1 MPKMSKNTKN
11 FNKCLKNLLTISGV
25 SREELACHLKVAV
38 PVVNR
43 WLNGASVPDV
53 YQFRDIARFFGMPY
67 EWFLD
72 GEVHFPTAA
81 ELATVLGLSEDTVEE
96 LLSLARTEN
105 DAVLGAVDDA
115 IYAVTSTVNAVY
127 EVLLN
132 AGNKAAEGVE

>member
-1 MPKMSKNTKN
+1 MSKNTKN
-11 FNKCLKNLLTISGV
+11 FNKYLKNLLTVSGM
-25 SREELACHLKVAV
+25 SREELASHLKVAV

-72 GEVHFPTAA
+72 GEVHFPSAA
-81 ELATVLGLSEDTVEE
+81 ELAAILGLSEDTVEE

-105 DAVLGAVDDA
+105 EAVLGAVDDA
-115 IYAVTSTVNAVY
+115 VYAVTSTVNAVY
-127 EVLLN
+127 EDLLDAAN
-132 AGNKAAEGVE
+132 KTAGAVE